1 MPERYLF
8 RGSLLNRAAT
18 DKDFL
23 ARYAEEEL
31 TSGSKESGGKLLPEI
46 RKRNKDGKD
55 EEAEDERLGRNSLI
69 DFSPSLLKVK
79 NVFKNKICGD
89 IFSSAPKSYDGVL
102 YKSRIT
108 TSKET
113 SEAVDTMT
121 MDMDERR
128 GSTVP
133 PDMRRSLVDLASR
146 DSSSASCLLSSFS
159 STDLPGATHRSSS
172 FFRSTSLETIVAAVG
187 RWATDPRRPPF
198 CRVSSCC
205 LKFCEPRTPLELP
218 SSSSDPAD
226 EPRRPRSLM
235 ASGRVCAGAA
245 SGTSGAG
252 AAFGRAAS

>member
-121 MDMDERR
+121 MDMDDHEDDTDSLEH
-128 GSTVP
+128 GSHDSRPMSREAADELMKLGAESSTQSELEGHDIEAVSSDDESEP
-133 PDMRRSLVDLASR
+133 EDMTQRQQLAVTLRNYCKREGNVTYLLEEGAVVALCGLASIDDDR
-146 DSSSASCLLSSFS
+146 I
-159 STDLPGATHRSSS
+159 R
-172 FFRSTSLETIVAAVG
+172 
-187 RWATDPRRPPF
+187 
-198 CRVSSCC
+198 
-205 LKFCEPRTPLELP
+205 
-218 SSSSDPAD
+218 
-226 EPRRPRSLM
+226 
-235 ASGRVCAGAA
+235 CA
-245 SGTSGAG
+245 
-252 AAFGRAAS
+252 